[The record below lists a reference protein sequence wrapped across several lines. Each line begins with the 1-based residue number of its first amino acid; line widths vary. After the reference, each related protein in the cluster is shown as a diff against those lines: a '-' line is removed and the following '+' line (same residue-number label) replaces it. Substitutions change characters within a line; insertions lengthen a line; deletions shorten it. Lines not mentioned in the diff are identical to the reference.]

1 MTHMRLAT
9 LTAVLFAMSRVASG
23 AAPTP
28 EEAAAAGRAAVQ
40 QSEHPVTAAAGNIAA
55 AETKTALP
63 PSPTEVAMSDKDTKQ
78 AYLVS
83 MQRFYE
89 YRTNGYAFRSRVFE
103 WQLFSSRVIFVIV
116 VLLVLAGIYFAAIQ
130 FHVALSIAKRN
141 TLAAARQAAEAASGP
156 KAPPTD
162 APLSLAA
169 ELEISAKGVVVKSSV
184 LGVLILTLS
193 LAFFYL
199 YLVYV
204 YPINDTL

>member
-1 MTHMRLAT
+1 MRLAT
-9 LTAVLFAMSRVASG
+9 LAAVLFAMSRVAFG

-40 QSEHPVTAAAGNIAA
+40 QSEHPVTVTGRTAAA
-55 AETKTALP
+55 AEPKTALP
-63 PSPTEVAMSDKDTKQ
+63 PSPTDVAMSDKDTKQ

-130 FHVALSIAKRN
+130 FHVALSVAKRN
-141 TLAAARQAAEAASGP
+141 SLAAARPPTEAGSAAA
-156 KAPPTD
+156 APPAD
-162 APLSLAA
+162 ASLSLATQ
-169 ELEISAKGVVVKSSV
+169 LEISAKGVVVNSSV
-184 LGVLILTLS
+184 LGVLILALS